1 MSGQDVKQEFGT
13 SVKSWRNRRGIS
25 QEELAGRAGLHRT
38 YISDVERGV
47 RNVSLESI
55 EKLARALE
63 IPVATLVSKANQP
76 SSQEG
81 LRSRINTDELVEILL
96 VEDDLD
102 DEELA
107 LQALKR
113 LNITNHIHVV
123 RDGAEAIDFL
133 FGMGPYA
140 ERQDQRR
147 PQLILLD
154 LYLPKLSGIEVLQRI
169 KLDPRTSSIPVV
181 VLTGSNY
188 DRDVALS
195 REHGSEAYIVKPVD
209 ILNLTSVTSRLSLHW
224 ALLKPTSTGQLGR
237 SAPLGTEAPPG
248 NVSSDQDLAFRN
260 KAL

>member
-13 SVKSWRNRRGIS
+13 SVKSWRSRRRIS

-63 IPVATLVSKANQP
+63 IPVATLLSKVNQL

-81 LRSRINTDELVEILL
+81 SRVFIEADELVEILL

-123 RDGAEAIDFL
+123 HDGAEAIDFL
-133 FGMGPYA
+133 FGTGQYA
-140 ERQDQRR
+140 ERQDRSR
-147 PQLILLD
+147 PHLILLD

-195 REHGSEAYIVKPVD
+195 RELGSQAYIVKPVD

-224 ALLKPTSTGQLGR
+224 ALLKPTSTGGPGR
-237 SAPLGTEAPPG
+237 SESLGMEAPQG
-248 NVSSDQDLAFRN
+248 NVASDQHPASRN